1 MILKNF
7 KNKLLMILL
16 TAIIIMPTIVYAYSD
31 KVYIGG
37 ENIGI
42 KVNSEGVLVVGFYDV
57 NKSSPGKNA
66 GLKIGDVITKVD
78 DTVIDGITDLSKKF
92 KEKKTLKITYRR
104 NNKEKEAI
112 LKLALDDGVY
122 KTGLYVKDSIV
133 GIGTLTFIDPFTNRF
148 GALGHEILEQTTGV
162 KFEIKEG
169 KIFESKVTGIDRST
183 KSEIGE
189 KNAIDK
195 GSKNG
200 IKKGDAV
207 ITNSGLIG
215 RITSVNNFSSTVK
228 LLTTDK
234 INNNEL
240 IDISSDI
247 SLGDAY
253 IETVIKGTL
262 KEQFKINILKFDK
275 ESDTKNILFEVTDEK
290 LLERGNGIVQGM
302 SGSPIIQNNKLVG
315 AVTHV
320 VVGSPH
326 RGFGILIT
334 NMLKESEK

>member
-189 KNAIDK
+189 KNAIYNEDNVFGK
-195 GSKNG
+195 IDNNDETG
-200 IKKGDAV
+200 IYGDY
-207 ITNSGLIG
+207 
-215 RITSVNNFSSTVK
+215 
-228 LLTTDK
+228 TDK